1 MFQTW
6 NSSKWTW
13 WYHCGKANA
22 LTTSPTAWGTKLY
35 SQVFSYWPTVGW
47 KYNRNKLVLFFSCL
61 DFVGLPCVVACVC
74 VCDLLFPQALTMHTP
89 LHRANLLSLF
99 LIWSIILCLFELFPH
114 MFIHLWNIL
123 ICHYHLDTPGYEHLN
138 GSITANEVLVFCPVS
153 FVRLS
158 AWRQHSGPGGRK
170 LRLHHPGLQLVQV
183 QTLSLHRFTQRYA
196 DTCRARQQKERSTR
210 RSNPER
216 MFLKINIAHIIRRS
230 DGPPYTAL

>member
-22 LTTSPTAWGTKLY
+22 LTTSPTVWGTELY

-47 KYNRNKLVLFFSCL
+47 KYNRNKPVLFFHVL

-74 VCDLLFPQALTMHTP
+74 VRVCDLLFPQALTMHTP

-153 FVRLS
+153 FVCLS
-158 AWRQHSGPGGRK
+158 AWRQHSGPGGEETTAPSSWSAAGTGADSFSTQVHAA
-170 LRLHHPGLQLVQV
+170 LRWHLQG
-183 QTLSLHRFTQRYA
+183 TSA
-196 DTCRARQQKERSTR
+196 EREIHAAIEPWT
-210 RSNPER
+210 NVP
-216 MFLKINIAHIIRRS
+216 KN
-230 DGPPYTAL
+230 

>member
-1 MFQTW
+1 MFGL
-6 NSSKWTW
+6 
-13 WYHCGKANA
+13 CG
-22 LTTSPTAWGTKLY
+22 TSL
-35 SQVFSYWPTVGW
+35 
-47 KYNRNKLVLFFSCL
+47 C
-61 DFVGLPCVVACVC
+61 CCMC

-153 FVRLS
+153 FVCLS

-170 LRLHHPGLQLVQV
+170 LRLHHPGLQLGTGADSFSTQV
-183 QTLSLHRFTQRYA
+183 HAALRWHLQGTSA
-196 DTCRARQQKERSTR
+196 EREIHAAIEPWT
-210 RSNPER
+210 NVP
-216 MFLKINIAHIIRRS
+216 KN
-230 DGPPYTAL
+230 